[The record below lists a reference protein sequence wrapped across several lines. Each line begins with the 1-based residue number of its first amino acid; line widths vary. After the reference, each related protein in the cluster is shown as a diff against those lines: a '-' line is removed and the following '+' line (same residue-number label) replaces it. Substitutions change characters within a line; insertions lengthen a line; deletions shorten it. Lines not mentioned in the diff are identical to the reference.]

1 MTSQQRYLALTRE
14 RISRR
19 TLCHLHD
26 GRARRRLQGDR
37 AWHAASRD
45 QAPLALT
52 PPMAVAMNYP
62 AASCE
67 VSPPRLRVAVARQF
81 GGEAEILYA
90 HLKTT
95 PTGYLGDAVVYNLF
109 HCPAAAHIAE

>member
-1 MTSQQRYLALTRE
+1 
-14 RISRR
+14 
-19 TLCHLHD
+19 
-26 GRARRRLQGDR
+26 
-37 AWHAASRD
+37 
-45 QAPLALT
+45 
-52 PPMAVAMNYP
+52 MNYP

-90 HLKTT
+90 HLK
-95 PTGYLGDAVVYNLF
+95 GYLGDAVVYNLF

>member
-1 MTSQQRYLALTRE
+1 
-14 RISRR
+14 
-19 TLCHLHD
+19 
-26 GRARRRLQGDR
+26 
-37 AWHAASRD
+37 
-45 QAPLALT
+45 
-52 PPMAVAMNYP
+52 MNYP